1 MEEIVQEM
9 KTCLS
14 QKYLKRLSTT
24 DNFTLDVV
32 EQHYFKGKTFRG
44 EKILQFSQILDKF
57 SKVSP
62 AKNIFVKIRESFSHA
77 K

>member
-1 MEEIVQEM
+1 MEEIVLEM
-9 KTCLS
+9 KTRFS

-24 DNFTLDVV
+24 DNFTLHVV
-32 EQHYFKGKTFRG
+32 ERQYFKGKTFRG
-44 EKILQFSQILDKF
+44 EKILQFSHIRDKF